1 MLGAYL
7 VDSEARQPTHS
18 AHSAKYKLCNPG
30 LHNWCY
36 LTVQSP
42 SFFMCEVGWQKMV
55 PTSYGYFEDY
65 VSWYVESS

>member
-42 SFFMCEVGWQKMV
+42 SFFMCEVG
-55 PTSYGYFEDY
+55 
-65 VSWYVESS
+65 